1 VPATERGGAPAWG
14 RVAIAATASV
24 ACVSVAAA
32 PVARAQTAGIR
43 WDVGAEAGAVER
55 FRTGAP
61 PGAPRPEVGP
71 SAEVHAHVA
80 VFPMLRAGVYVAYD
94 ASPAAGRPVRQFLEG
109 GIRVKFTPPLL
120 RRPWRVWAFA
130 GLGGAWVVE
139 PGFRVQSFALATS
152 SSILGAGT
160 VSGAEG
166 GILEVPLGVGLGWT
180 VRAPWRLFAEL
191 GGRATWLAAGPLYE
205 PPFCLCR
212 VPSEGK
218 DSFAAGVSV
227 GVSWEQ

>member
-1 VPATERGGAPAWG
+1 MGV
-14 RVAIAATASV
+14 
-24 ACVSVAAA
+24 
-32 PVARAQTAGIR
+32 
-43 WDVGAEAGAVER
+43 EAGAIER
-55 FRTGAP
+55 FRTEAP
-61 PGAPRPEVGP
+61 PGTPRPEVGP

-80 VFPMLRAGVYVAYD
+80 VFPMVRAGVYVAYD

-109 GIRVKFTPPLL
+109 GLRVKFTPPLL

-139 PGFRVQSFALATS
+139 AGFRVQSFALATS
-152 SSILGAGT
+152 TSPSILGAGM

-166 GILEVPLGVGLGWT
+166 GILDVPFGVGLGWT

-191 GGRATWLAAGPLYE
+191 GGRATLIAAGPLYE
-205 PPFCLCR
+205 APFCLCR

-218 DSFAAGVSV
+218 DSFAAGLSV